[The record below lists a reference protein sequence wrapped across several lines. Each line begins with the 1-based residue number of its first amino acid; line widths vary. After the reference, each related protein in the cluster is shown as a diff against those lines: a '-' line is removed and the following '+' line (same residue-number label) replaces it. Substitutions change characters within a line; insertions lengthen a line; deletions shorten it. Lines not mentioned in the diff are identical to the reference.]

1 MAFLFIFHLLIL
13 AGYCIII
20 LGIIMG
26 NKNELKHIAFI
37 MDGNGRWAKARHL
50 PRHLGHKAGCDRV
63 TEIYEECY
71 ALGIKAMSLYA
82 FSTENW
88 NRPKDEIRHLFN
100 YLEIFFKKEIKRMI
114 KDGCRILASG
124 DLSRLPVKTQKV
136 VNDAMERTKD
146 GKNFTFNICLNYGGK
161 AEIVRAAKL
170 FANDVK
176 NGKEIDSLTEEEF
189 EQYLY
194 TKDLPPVDLLVR
206 TSGEERISNY
216 MLWQL
221 AYAEFIF
228 TPTPW
233 PDFDRNELHKC
244 IEEFNKRNR
253 RYGEIKENEK

>member
-1 MAFLFIFHLLIL
+1 MA
-13 AGYCIII
+13 
-20 LGIIMG
+20 

-63 TEIYEECY
+63 TEIYEECV
-71 ALGIKAMSLYA
+71 AMGIKAMSLYA

-88 NRPKDEIRHLFN
+88 NRPKDEINHLFN

-114 KDGCRILASG
+114 KDGTRILASG
-124 DLSRLPVKTQKV
+124 DLSPLPVKTQKV
-136 VNDAMERTKD
+136 VCDAIERTKD

-170 FANDVK
+170 FAEDVQ
-176 NGKEIDSLTEEEF
+176 NGKDINSLTEEEF
-189 EQYLY
+189 EKYLY
-194 TKDLPPVDLLVR
+194 TNDLPPVDLLVR
-206 TSGEERISNY
+206 TSGEQRISNY

-221 AYAEFIF
+221 AYSEFIF

-233 PDFDRNELHKC
+233 PDFTREELHKC
-244 IEEFNKRNR
+244 IVEFNSRNR
-253 RYGEIKENEK
+253 RYGEIKEDEK